1 MVPNSHDPVL
11 EHIHTSYYLIAIVRM
26 LPITAGSAR
35 AMAVVTQLL
44 GYGQSTLVA
53 MGWNVIFH
61 QIAQP

>member
-1 MVPNSHDPVL
+1 
-11 EHIHTSYYLIAIVRM
+11 M